1 MSSVCPVSV
10 RSVIRKVNTWNL
22 MHPVHRRC
30 HGRLVILQQN
40 LQKKQQKRKPKKQ
53 QLSKRNPLQQRKSL
67 QNRKTAAVSK
77 KALAENG
84 ISAIVV
90 LTKDPIIRMW
100 YTVEILTKKQSVSNR
115 SWERW
120 EKLSFVDRFCLW
132 MSARSV
138 VRKRF

>member
-1 MSSVCPVSV
+1 MSSGFPALV
-10 RSVIRKVNTWNL
+10 RNVIRRENTWKARK
-22 MHPVHRRC
+22 PVRRKYL
-30 HGRLVILQQN
+30 GRLVILQQN

-53 QLSKRNPLQQRKSL
+53 QLSKRNPLEQRKSL
-67 QNRKTAAVSK
+67 QNRKTVAVSK
-77 KALAENG
+77 RALAENG
-84 ISAIVV
+84 ISGIVV